1 MTTAKVARAPEWS
14 SSGGWFLVCV
24 YCAWETIALMLSTLY
39 SIAEPI
45 IQERYGV
52 ANPQIVTLGQSM
64 QIMGNI
70 LGVALFS
77 PLSYVQTPV
86 PHRTVWRESCV
97 LRKVSDFSDV
107 FGRKRVTIFSML
119 AYSVLNLGTA
129 YAPNLATLVFFMFL
143 SGAAWST
150 SLSLVPAVFSDLYL
164 HRDDVGQP
172 IALFV
177 VGATVGPA
185 LGVALATALVDAGAD
200 LKWYFLVTVFVSA
213 ACAVPMLFVPESLA
227 PRAPSAAI
235 ANGKTGEK
243 AAGLQVLMADHQ
255 PARPC
260 TRYYLTRV
268 WVLLAT
274 EPIIWIT
281 GVYNGFANGVFV
293 LAVAGTITT
302 LTEFKG
308 LSMQEAGPAI
318 MILALGVFLV
328 WFVMPTQTR
337 LYREDKARHGGKA
350 LPEARLLL
358 VHDVLWLFPVA
369 LVWTAFTGGEGWAK
383 WHQAVTGG
391 MVAFT
396 DSFLYQCL
404 LIYIMEPDLYPEE
417 AASAIAAWLIPCFP
431 VQAAAV
437 HFGVPMF
444 RSLGPAWGFGVLA
457 AFTTGFVVPGFY
469 LIKRYGPQMRRN
481 SPAAKKGFRE

>member
-1 MTTAKVARAPEWS
+1 MTTSKVVHAPEWS

-39 SIAEPI
+39 SMAEPI
-45 IQERYGV
+45 IQERYGI
-52 ANPQIVTLGQSM
+52 ANPQTVTLGQSM

-70 LGVALFS
+70 LGVALLS
-77 PLSYVQTPV
+77 PL
-86 PHRTVWRESCV
+86 
-97 LRKVSDFSDV
+97 SDV
-107 FGRKRVTIFSML
+107 FGRKWVTIFSML
-119 AYSVLNLGTA
+119 AYSALNLGTA

-177 VGATVGPA
+177 VGATVGPT
-185 LGVALATALVDAGAD
+185 LGVVLATGLVDAGAD

-227 PRAPSAAI
+227 PREDSTAI
-235 ANGKTGEK
+235 ANGTKGEK
-243 AAGLQVLMADHQ
+243 REKSHSVLVGERQSAQ
-255 PARPC
+255 PSAR
-260 TRYYLTRV
+260 YFLTRV

-281 GVYNGFANGVFV
+281 GVYNGLANGVFV
-293 LAVAGTITT
+293 LAVGGSITT

-318 MILALGVFLV
+318 MLVAVGVLLV

-337 LYREDKARHGGKA
+337 LYREDKARHGGKP

-369 LVWTAFTGGEGWAK
+369 LVWTAFTSGEGWAK
-383 WHQAVTGG
+383 WHQGVTGG
-391 MVAFT
+391 LVAFT

-404 LIYIMEPDLYPEE
+404 LIYIMGQDLDLYPEE
-417 AASAIAAWLIPCFP
+417 AASATAAWLIPCFP

-444 RSLGPAWGFGVLA
+444 RSLGPKWGFGLLA

-469 LIKRYGPQMRRN
+469 LINRYGPQMRWN